1 MSKPDTHETSLKRDL
16 KNRHVQLI
24 AIGGCIGTGLFMGSG
39 KTIAAAGPSV
49 LLIYAVIGVMLYF
62 LMRAMGEILLSDS
75 RYRSFAE
82 FSEDLLGPWA
92 GYVTGWSYWC
102 AWMVTAMAEIIAIA
116 GYCNY
121 WWPDLPTWI
130 PALITVFL
138 LVGINLFTV
147 KAFGEIEFWFALIK
161 ILAIL
166 SLIALGIVLVVQG
179 FVSPEGDP
187 AQIANL
193 WSYGGLFPKG
203 ESGLLTGFRTAVF
216 AFVGMEVVGI
226 TAAEVKDPETVLPRA
241 INSIPIRILGFYLGT
256 LAVLM
261 MVTPWPHIA
270 ADRSPFVG
278 MFSLTGFLAAAS
290 LVNFVVVTSASSSAN
305 SGTYTTSRMIYGLA
319 IEGDASPWY
328 RKLSSRGVPIHG
340 LWMTC
345 IMLFLAVAL
354 LAAGET
360 VMEAFDRVTSVASLL
375 FIFVWSMILISYFIY
390 RARRPERHAQ
400 SRFKMPMGLFMSVIV
415 LLFFGFLLYT
425 LWLDPESRET
435 LLILP
440 AWFVILTL
448 VYFLI
453 IRRHPDH
460 AERRARFKAKV
471 DEEWKKAADFRARQK
486 A

>member
-1 MSKPDTHETSLKRDL
+1 MTTTSESTLKREL

-49 LLIYAVIGVMLYF
+49 LFIYAVIGVMLYF
-62 LMRAMGEILLSDS
+62 LMRAMGEILLSDP

-82 FSEDLLGPWA
+82 FAEDLLGPWA
-92 GYVTGWSYWC
+92 GYVTGWSYWF

-130 PALITVFL
+130 PALSTVVL
-138 LVGINLFTV
+138 LISINLFTV

-166 SLIALGIVLVVQG
+166 SLIALGIILVAKG
-179 FVSPEGDP
+179 FVSPEGDQ
-187 AQIANL
+187 ALISNL
-193 WSYGGLFPKG
+193 WSYGGFFPKG

-261 MVTPWPHIA
+261 MVTPWLHIA
-270 ADRSPFVG
+270 PDRSPFVG

-290 LVNFVVVTSASSSAN
+290 LVNFVVVTSAASSAN

-319 IEGDASPWY
+319 IGGDASPWY
-328 RKLSSRGVPIHG
+328 RKLSSKGVPIHG

-360 VMEAFDRVTSVASLL
+360 VMDAFDRVTSVASLL

-390 RARRPERHAQ
+390 RARRPELHAQ
-400 SRFKMPMGLFMSVIV
+400 SKFKMPFGRIMSGVV

-425 LWLDPESRET
+425 LWLDPASRET
-435 LLILP
+435 LVILP
-440 AWFVILTL
+440 AWFVILSG

-453 IRRHPDH
+453 IRRNPAH
-460 AERRARFKAKV
+460 AERRARFKARTE
-471 DEEWKKAADFRARQK
+471 EEWKQAAQFKMDQK
-486 A
+486 R